1 MRFVPDNTV
10 LVNVTILDDH
20 DLLSWFVRSRGTWT
34 LSIARE
40 CSRSANTAGLS
51 EMRQWRR
58 VFGTPWSPTPAE
70 VVDAQAIADAI
81 RKPGDASPSAH
92 MGEAEAI
99 AVLVSRGINAVFL
112 TDDYD
117 AARAAARYPL
127 IGVAS
132 TTKIL
137 ALAEAAG
144 RIRHGEARTHL
155 ATLLSAGR
163 VLGNPPSI
171 ADYDTYVA
179 ALKIG

>member
-1 MRFVPDNTV
+1 
-10 LVNVTILDDH
+10 
-20 DLLSWFVRSRGTWT
+20 
-34 LSIARE
+34 
-40 CSRSANTAGLS
+40 
-51 EMRQWRR
+51 MRQWRR

-163 VLGNPPSI
+163 VLGNYHRSPITTPTSRRSRSVESGPLCGSGTPPVHGRWSQ
-171 ADYDTYVA
+171 
-179 ALKIG
+179 G